1 MRLERVKVRE
11 GERRER
17 VMCERERRKR
27 GIERARE
34 GNSAPVQCTALMN
47 DLVKE

>member
-1 MRLERVKVRE
+1 MERGGV
-11 GERRER
+11 RER

-27 GIERARE
+27 GIERVRE